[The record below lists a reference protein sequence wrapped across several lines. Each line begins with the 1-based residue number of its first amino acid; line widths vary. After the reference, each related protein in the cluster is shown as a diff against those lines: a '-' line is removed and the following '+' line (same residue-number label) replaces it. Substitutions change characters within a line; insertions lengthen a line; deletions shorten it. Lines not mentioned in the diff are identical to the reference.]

1 VRLEE
6 RRGGRGRIAES
17 RPWRDTVHPPR
28 RRGADIPQEE
38 NPRMSMDAGATRGVA
53 VPILKSLLSA
63 DGLAE
68 VVAREYGLEDVR
80 CHLVKAVTLDTYM
93 IRSRSGSY
101 ALRVYP
107 AVRRTEAEV
116 KGELEFLV
124 RLDAAGIPVTT
135 PVALPDGSR
144 YLRFEAPEGTRLGVL
159 FGFAPGQALNE
170 KPLPENLRAYGALL
184 ARVHQAADAMPPI
197 PTRPAL
203 TVEAL
208 VDEPLDVL
216 LRAFGARSS
225 AGSMGRYATSL
236 IRPVIAAL
244 PMDAPVYGF
253 CHGDPGTSNALVTSD
268 GRLTLLDF
276 DFCGPAWRA
285 HDLAVALNE
294 VLPEHAKDFLEGYGS
309 VRPLS
314 DDEWESIPHFQAAH
328 YLWVLAMRTRY
339 LNEWGSFIFPDER
352 VIQTFTRIEMLVAKL
367 KKPRPAAQ
375 PAA

>member
-1 VRLEE
+1 
-6 RRGGRGRIAES
+6 
-17 RPWRDTVHPPR
+17 
-28 RRGADIPQEE
+28 
-38 NPRMSMDAGATRGVA
+38 MSIIAGAARGVA

-80 CHLVKAVTLDTYM
+80 CHLIKAVTLDTYM

-107 AVRRTEAEV
+107 AVRRTEDEV

-124 RLDAAGIPVTT
+124 RLDAAGIPVTV

-144 YLRFEAPEGTRLGVL
+144 YLPLQAPEGTRFGVL
-159 FGFAPGQALNE
+159 FGFAAGKELSD
-170 KPLPENLRAYGALL
+170 KPSADSLRAYGTLL

-197 PTRPAL
+197 PARPVL
-203 TVEAL
+203 TVEEL
-208 VDEPLDVL
+208 VDEPQEVL

-225 AGSMGRYATSL
+225 AGSMARYTTSL
-236 IRPVIAAL
+236 VRPVIAAL

-253 CHGDPGTSNALVTSD
+253 CHGDPGTSNALATSD

-285 HDLAVALNE
+285 HDLAVAINDMP
-294 VLPEHAKDFLEGYGS
+294 PEHFNDFLRGYAS
-309 VRPLS
+309 VRALS
-314 DDEWESIPHFQAAH
+314 ADEAASIPHFQAAH
-328 YLWVLAMRTRY
+328 YLWLLAMRTRY
-339 LNEWGSFIFPDER
+339 LNEWGSFIFSDER
-352 VIQTFTRIEMLVAKL
+352 VIQTFTKIEMLLAKL
-367 KKPRPAAQ
+367 KKPQRVI
-375 PAA
+375 